1 MTGHTR
7 KANLD
12 RRLFLTGASSLL
24 LTACSSDLI
33 GPPPA
38 PQIYALNPAVPAPQ
52 SGGKL
57 GWALEIARP
66 HASDNL
72 DSTRI
77 ALAKTQ
83 TELDYYADAGWPDRL
98 PVLVQTAILAGFEAS
113 GRIDSVFRE
122 EDALHADYE
131 LSTDIRDFEAR
142 YAVPNGIP
150 SVAVTLVCHMAD
162 TRTRRIVAS
171 LTVTETEPASANS
184 VNAVVEAFD
193 TALGN
198 AVGQITQWA
207 LALPPPPAPSSE

>member
-1 MTGHTR
+1 MTGQLRNT
-7 KANLD
+7 NLN
-12 RRLFLTGASSLL
+12 RRLLLTGASSLF
-24 LTACSSDLI
+24 LTACSNDLI

-38 PQIYALNPAVPAPQ
+38 PQIYALKPAAPARQ
-52 SGGKL
+52 SGGKV

-72 DSTRI
+72 DGIRI

-83 TELDYYADAGWPDRL
+83 TELDYYADASWPDHL

-113 GRIDSVFRE
+113 GRIESVFRE

-142 YAVPNGIP
+142 YAVPDGIP
-150 SVAVTLVCHMAD
+150 TAAVTLVCHMSD
-162 TRTRRIVAS
+162 TRTRRIAAS
-171 LTVTETEPASANS
+171 LTVSEAEPASANS

-193 TALGN
+193 TALGK

-207 LALPPPPAPSSE
+207 LTLPAPPAPSSE